1 MIKHKNETLKLLDT
15 MIENADKGPSGFW
28 TEDFEGCDNPK
39 IFPEF
44 EEGLK
49 GGRLIQKPHYL
60 CPWNTAILF
69 GNGRGNIITGCYHS
83 CSIDDAKYLSED
95 MLKSVLVRF
104 KENMQAGRY
113 DDKTNIRPLLTATEC
128 EYIEQQKILERN
140 ANEQKRKAQQAEV
153 RIKAA
158 SLVKKYADSDVL
170 GVILSNYET
179 NTVAMTYEGT
189 IDFSTNSLKEVV
201 GGEKLT
207 YNDYIDIQI
216 QSFGKQRSYFK
227 SCHYNYTMGF
237 KGQIEKITKDTIC
250 FERIFVSGMY
260 PDSTMFDGKE
270 EHVWMKK
277 DGFEDYSIGDCLEFF
292 AEVYPYL
299 KTGKGKLID
308 YGLRNPQGIKKI
320 SDYDLPTEKDL
331 IMQEVDQIIC
341 ETCYLT
347 EHCNRVFCMRP
358 QKEMKELRNQMFR
371 MIQNK

>member
-28 TEDFEGCDNPK
+28 TEDFEGCGNPK

-49 GGRLIQKPHYL
+49 KGRLIQKPHYL

-69 GNGRGNIITGCYHS
+69 GNGRGNINNGCYHS
-83 CSIDDAKYLSED
+83 CSFSEAKYLSED
-95 MLKSVLVRF
+95 LLRSILIRF
-104 KENMQAGRY
+104 KENMEAGKY
-113 DDKTNIRPLLTATEC
+113 DDKNNILPLLTSAER
-128 EYIEQQKILERN
+128 EYIEQQKILEKEEKER
-140 ANEQKRKAQQAEV
+140 KRKEREAEV

-158 SLVKKYADSDVL
+158 PLIEKYADSDL
-170 GVILSNYET
+170 LPSILCNYET
-179 NTVAMTYEGT
+179 NTVLMDCEGT
-189 IDFSTNSLKEVV
+189 IDFSPDKLRDVV

-207 YNDYIDIQI
+207 YNDYLDIQI

-227 SCHYNYTMGF
+227 SCYYNYTMGF
-237 KGQIEKITKDTIC
+237 MGQIEKITKNTIC

-277 DGFEDYSIGDCLEFF
+277 DDFENYAIGDCLEFF

-299 KTGKGKLID
+299 KTGNGKLID
-308 YGLRNPQGIKKI
+308 YGLRNPKGVKKI
-320 SDYDLPTEKDL
+320 SEYELPTEEDL
-331 IMQEVDQIIC
+331 IMQEVNQIIC

-347 EHCNRVFCMRP
+347 EHCNRVFCMRT
-358 QKEMKELRNQMFR
+358 QKEMKELRNQMFKA
-371 MIQNK
+371 IHD

>member
-28 TEDFEGCDNPK
+28 TEDFEGCGNPK

-49 GGRLIQKPHYL
+49 RGRLIQKPHYL

-69 GNGRGNIITGCYHS
+69 GNGRGNINNGCYHS
-83 CSIDDAKYLSED
+83 CSFSEAKYLSED
-95 MLKSVLVRF
+95 LLRSILIRF
-104 KENMQAGRY
+104 KENMEAGKY
-113 DDKTNIRPLLTATEC
+113 DDKNNILPLLTSAER
-128 EYIEQQKILERN
+128 EYIEQQKILEKEEKER
-140 ANEQKRKAQQAEV
+140 KRKEREAEV

-158 SLVKKYADSDVL
+158 PLIEKYADSDL
-170 GVILSNYET
+170 LPSILCNYET
-179 NTVAMTYEGT
+179 NTVLMDYEGT
-189 IDFSTNSLKEVV
+189 IDFSPDKLKDVV

-207 YNDYIDIQI
+207 YNDYLDIQI
-216 QSFGKQRSYFK
+216 QSFGKQRSYVK
-227 SCHYNYTMGF
+227 ACYYNIPIEVRG
-237 KGQIEKITKDTIC
+237 KIEKITKENIC
-250 FERIFVSGMY
+250 FERVFIGGMY
-260 PDSTMFDGKE
+260 PDGIMFDGKE
-270 EHVWMKK
+270 DHIWMKK
-277 DGFEDYSIGDCLEFF
+277 DGFESYNVGDHLQFF

-299 KTGKGKLID
+299 KTSNGKLID
-308 YGLRNPQGIKKI
+308 YSLRNPQGIEKI
-320 SDYDLPTEKDL
+320 SEYELPTEEDL
-331 IMQEVDQIIC
+331 IMQEVNQIIC